1 MKHGPYIKL
10 DRDGLICPGT
20 QVSGDDIIIGK
31 IIQPKNDHYDGDG
44 QRNITQKPCKDASQP
59 LRHSEAGKIDSVMIT
74 NDEEDYLFVK
84 VKMRAIK
91 TP

>member
-1 MKHGPYIKL
+1 
-10 DRDGLICPGT
+10 LICPGT

-31 IIQPKNDHYDGDG
+31 IIKPQNDEYRDG
-44 QRNITQKPCKDASQP
+44 QRIIQNKPCKDASQP
-59 LRHSEAGKIDSVMIT
+59 LRHSEAGKIDQVMVT
-74 NDEEDYLFVK
+74 KQDDGYLFVK